1 MIWGYLIEFHGLCVN
16 ASGHFNALQAGL
28 GFTAPARLSSI
39 NYCNCWIGQLQVYG
53 EIWWFW
59 GLSDTADT
67 AIKDSVSISTAQYA
81 IKHVNLCLIC
91 G

>member
-39 NYCNCWIGQLQVYG
+39 NYCNCWIGQLQGDG
-53 EIWWFW
+53 ENPI
-59 GLSDTADT
+59 GLTRNHG
-67 AIKDSVSISTAQYA
+67 KSVSLVPRRLRIP
-81 IKHVNLCLIC
+81 
-91 G
+91 